1 ALLGYIAGEIALADP
16 AIHDW
21 VEGQAASMGTTG
33 HGLGQIAGIVC
44 ALGVVGVAWTILRRR
59 KVPAL

>member
-1 ALLGYIAGEIALADP
+1 
-16 AIHDW
+16 
-21 VEGQAASMGTTG
+21 MGTTG